1 MTAWNK
7 EKLFIHIPKT
17 AGRSVTV
24 SMGKVNIKP
33 HAPISDPS
41 LPKLPSF
48 TVVRNPYE
56 RAVSWWKYSKEF
68 GIDVGFLEYLYMYF
82 DKPWPNWQEQFQE
95 YTTTTS
101 DFHLGEFKPSIPMID
116 YISID
121 GKVCVDNIIRLE
133 DNTIQE
139 RKNVS
144 KFQVNTREILTPEA
158 KNVIEHYYGVDLE
171 RFNYA

>member
-82 DKPWPNWQEQFQE
+82 NKP
-95 YTTTTS
+95 
-101 DFHLGEFKPSIPMID
+101 KI
-116 YISID
+116 
-121 GKVCVDNIIRLE
+121 
-133 DNTIQE
+133 
-139 RKNVS
+139 
-144 KFQVNTREILTPEA
+144 
-158 KNVIEHYYGVDLE
+158 
-171 RFNYA
+171 

>member
-48 TVVRNPYE
+48 TVVRL
-56 RAVSWWKYSKEF
+56 SL
-68 GIDVGFLEYLYMYF
+68 I
-82 DKPWPNWQEQFQE
+82 
-95 YTTTTS
+95 
-101 DFHLGEFKPSIPMID
+101 HI
-116 YISID
+116 
-121 GKVCVDNIIRLE
+121 
-133 DNTIQE
+133 
-139 RKNVS
+139 
-144 KFQVNTREILTPEA
+144 
-158 KNVIEHYYGVDLE
+158 
-171 RFNYA
+171 